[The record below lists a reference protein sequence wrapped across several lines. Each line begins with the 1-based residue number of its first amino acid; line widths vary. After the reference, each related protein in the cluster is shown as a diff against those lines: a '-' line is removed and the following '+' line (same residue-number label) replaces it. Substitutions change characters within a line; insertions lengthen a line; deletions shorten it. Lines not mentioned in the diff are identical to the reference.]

1 MYDTLIN
8 IVDLL
13 ILWLILFYI
22 LKLLKRTRAI
32 QILFGIILFF
42 ILFAAAVLLPLPALS
57 FIFSKLVTIIAVAVL
72 IIFQPEIRR
81 LFERAGNRGWF
92 LPMVGR
98 ANREELERILEILVQ
113 ATEKFARMRMGA
125 IIVWE
130 QDTGLSDYLDT
141 GVEMNV
147 DLSVDFLETLFF
159 PKNPMHDGAV
169 IIRGSKVI
177 AARCYLPLTD
187 NPSLPSI
194 FGTRHRAAIGVTE
207 VSDAIVLVVSEE
219 RGEVSIA
226 HHGAIAANLKPVTV
240 RHQLLS
246 IVFPRTAISSKLPV
260 EEEES

>member
-1 MYDTLIN
+1 MPDTLLN

-13 ILWLILFYI
+13 LLWLILFYI

-98 ANREELERILEILVQ
+98 ANREELERIIEILVQ
-113 ATEKFARMRMGA
+113 ATEKFARMRIGA

-169 IIRGSKVI
+169 IIRGGKVI
-177 AARCYLPLTD
+177 GARCYLPLTD
-187 NPSLPSI
+187 NPSLPSF

-219 RGEVSIA
+219 RGEVSVA
-226 HHGAIAANLKPVTV
+226 HHGTIAANLKPVTV
-240 RHQLLS
+240 RHQLHS